1 MRRGT
6 VHRFIRHIGFL
17 IAVVALSA
25 GLPAGCATDT
35 YQQRTDTLKAHV
47 KNFYDD
53 LAADRVGSA
62 VTENERIEAI
72 AAEAGADVRRRGRPV
87 ADNRMDR
94 DWMLVKTARETAA
107 ENWLALGRYFLIK
120 KQYDQARGAY
130 RRILADDFRDPAYR
144 VYVEQAERALRDVDV
159 INPR

>member
-1 MRRGT
+1 MRRIL
-6 VHRFIRHIGFL
+6 VHRFLRHIGFL
-17 IAVVALSA
+17 IVVVALA
-25 GLPAGCATDT
+25 AGCSTDT

-47 KNFYDD
+47 KTFYDD

-62 VTENERIEAI
+62 IAANERIEAI

-94 DWMLVKTARETAA
+94 DWMMVKTARETAA

-120 KQYDQARGAY
+120 KQFDQARGAY
-130 RRILADDFRDPAYR
+130 KRVLADDFRDPAYH

-159 INPR
+159 VNPR

>member
-1 MRRGT
+1 MRRNLA
-6 VHRFIRHIGFL
+6 HRFISHIGFL

-25 GLPAGCATDT
+25 GLTAGCATDT
-35 YQQRTDTLKAHV
+35 YQQRTDTIKTHV
-47 KNFYDD
+47 KTFYDD
-53 LAADRVGSA
+53 LAANRVGS
-62 VTENERIEAI
+62 AI

-94 DWMLVKTARETAA
+94 DWMMVKTARETAA

-120 KQYDQARGAY
+120 KEYDQARGAY
-130 RRILADDFRDPAYR
+130 RRILADDFRDPAYH

-159 INPR
+159 VNPR